1 MKKRLLNESF
11 HVAIVL
17 LCATVYSFGV
27 MWLLNP
33 VGLYAAGITGA
44 AQIITRTFSFFW
56 DIKIPDGLLVLIFNI
71 PLFIYGWKRVS
82 KKFSIYSLLF
92 VLVQSILMMGWIP
105 DYTFGVDVTNNKL
118 LFAIIGGLVT
128 GIANGVALRFGTST
142 GGIDILAQVIS
153 IEKGTSIGI
162 FTMIFNIFIAVFGGG
177 ILFGS
182 WEVSMYTL
190 IRIIITSM
198 VIDRVHTSYNYVR
211 LDIISENVKD
221 IASRLMEE
229 LGRGVTLMNVEG
241 AYTHKQ
247 KQDAFII
254 ITRYELA
261 KAKRICLECDP
272 NVFII
277 IAPARG
283 TVGRFIKKAIM

>member
-1 MKKRLLNESF
+1 MANNTKVVTTPVRISYAHIFEP
-11 HVAIVL
+11 VAIVEG
-17 LCATVYSFGV
+17 AKAKYSV
-27 MWLLNP
+27 
-33 VGLYAAGITGA
+33 
-44 AQIITRTFSFFW
+44 
-56 DIKIPDGLLVLIFNI
+56 
-71 PLFIYGWKRVS
+71 
-82 KKFSIYSLLF
+82 SLLIPKTNTE
-92 VLVQSILMMGWIP
+92 LVKKIN
-105 DYTFGVDVTNNKL
+105 D
-118 LFAIIGGLVT
+118 AID
-128 GIANGVALRFGTST
+128 AA
-142 GGIDILAQVIS
+142 

-272 NVFII
+272 KVFII

>member
-1 MKKRLLNESF
+1 MKKKLLNESF

-17 LCATVYSFGV
+17 VCATVYSFGV

-33 VGLYAAGITGA
+33 VALYAAGITGA
-44 AQIITRTFSFFW
+44 AQIITRTFDRYL
-56 DIKIPDGLLVLIFNI
+56 DIKIPDGLLVFLFNV
-71 PLFIYGWKRVS
+71 PLFIYGWKKVS
-82 KKFSIYSLLF
+82 KKFSIYSLMF
-92 VLVQSILMMGWIP
+92 VLVQSLLMMGWIP
-105 DYTFGVDVTNNKL
+105 DYTFGVDVTNNEL

-128 GIANGVALRFGTST
+128 GIANGIALRFGTST

-153 IEKGTSIGI
+153 IEKGTSIGM
-162 FTMIFNIFIAVFGGG
+162 FTMIFNIFIAVLGGG

-190 IRIIITSM
+190 IRIIISSM

-221 IASRLMEE
+221 IASRLMDE

>member
-1 MKKRLLNESF
+1 MKKKIISEVF
-11 HVAIVL
+11 HVSIVL
-17 LCATVYSFGV
+17 ICATVYSFGV

-33 VGLYAAGITGA
+33 VGLYAAGVTGL
-44 AQIITRTFSFFW
+44 AQIISRAVDYFAKFN
-56 DIKIPDGLLVLIFNI
+56 IPDGILVFLFNV
-71 PLFIYGWKRVS
+71 PLFIYGWKKVS
-82 KKFSIYSLLF
+82 KRFSIYSLLF
-92 VLVQSILMMGWIP
+92 VVVQSLLMMGWIP
-105 DYTFGVDVTNNKL
+105 EYTFGIDVTDNEL

-128 GIANGVALRFGTST
+128 GIANGIALRFGTST

-153 IEKGTSIGI
+153 IEKGMSIGI
-162 FTMIFNIFIAVFGGG
+162 FTMLFNILIAVFGGG
-177 ILFGS
+177 ILFGN

-190 IRIIITSM
+190 IRIIISSM
-198 VIDRVHTSYNYVR
+198 VIDRVHTSYNVVR

-221 IASRLMEE
+221 ISNRLMQE

-283 TVGRFIKKAIM
+283 TIGRFVKKTIM